1 MFEKITLK
9 SKENSEPLAEVIQMY
24 IYEKTNSENTIEFD
38 TDEKGYYITVN
49 IEFFD
54 YAAYA
59 FASYVTENIY
69 LFFTLDLIDDF
80 GEELSNIEKELL
92 FEIVSEQLNSSEG
105 EELKREIANRLTSFT
120 RENEVISIEGF
131 TKFAIND
138 CIEKLCD
145 LFCDVAFSFIMSDR
159 FYYTELIS
167 ALRNLFARDN
177 NL

>member
-1 MFEKITLK
+1 MI
-9 SKENSEPLAEVIQMY
+9 
-24 IYEKTNSENTIEFD
+24 
-38 TDEKGYYITVN
+38 
-49 IEFFD
+49 
-54 YAAYA
+54 
-59 FASYVTENIY
+59 
-69 LFFTLDLIDDF
+69 DF

-92 FEIVSEQLNSSEG
+92 VEIVSEQLNSSEG
-105 EELKREIANRLTSFT
+105 EGVKREIANRLTSFT
-120 RENEVISIEGF
+120 RENEIISIEGF

-177 NL
+177 NH

>member
-9 SKENSEPLAEVIQMY
+9 SKENSEPLADVIQMY

-38 TDEKGYYITVN
+38 SNEKGYYITVN
-49 IEFFD
+49 IDFFD

-59 FASYVTENIY
+59 FASYVT
-69 LFFTLDLIDDF
+69 LDLINDF

-92 FEIVSEQLNSSEG
+92 VEIVSEQLNSSEG
-105 EELKREIANRLTSFT
+105 EGVKREIANRLTSFT
-120 RENEVISIEGF
+120 RENEIISIEGF

-177 NL
+177 NH